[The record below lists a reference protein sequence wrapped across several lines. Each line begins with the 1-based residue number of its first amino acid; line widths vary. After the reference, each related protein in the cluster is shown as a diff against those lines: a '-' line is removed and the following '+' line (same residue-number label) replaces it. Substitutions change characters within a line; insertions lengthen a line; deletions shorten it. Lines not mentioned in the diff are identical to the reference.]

1 MGRGTKE
8 LMINRLINGGTGRGT
23 KELMINRLINGGT
36 GRGTQEMIGY
46 GVGIWEL

>member
-1 MGRGTKE
+1 M
-8 LMINRLINGGTGRGT
+8 MINKVINGGTGRGT
-23 KELMINRLINGGT
+23 KELMINRVINGGT